1 MADPALVETLTTLS
15 SQIDTLS
22 DSLSPLLKVP
32 FQELISQQDEPL
44 VKAKLDV
51 LVSYALHDLIWG
63 KPAFCYPVPKGRRA
77 YDGFRGDSLSENEWC
92 RSDNS
97 SGDARDRECDHHVD
111 QLQKSADLQVDLR
124 HRNV

>member
-22 DSLSPLLKVP
+22 DSLAPLLKVP

-63 KPAFCYPVPKGRRA
+63 KQASCIPVPKRRRA
-77 YDGFRGDSLSENEWC
+77 DVSRRDSLSENEWC

-97 SGDARDRECDHHVD
+97 SCDARDRTYDHCIYR
-111 QLQKSADLQVDLR
+111 LQRRADFAS
-124 HRNV
+124 